1 MVKTVIR
8 VRNFNSSINFYN
20 NILRF
25 SIKETWTDTGAK
37 GCILQIDNNSYIEIQ
52 EINTENSSYI
62 SSYSENVQGNKIELQ
77 IQVEDIGYWK
87 DLLTHSKWP
96 FRGPD
101 DKTWGSKYLY
111 VNDPDGLSIVFY
123 QEIS

>member
-25 SIKETWTDTGAK
+25 SIKETWTDAGAK
-37 GCILQIDNNSYIEIQ
+37 GCILQIDSNSYIEVQ
-52 EINTENSSYI
+52 EINPENSLYI
-62 SSYSENVQGNKIELQ
+62 SSYNENIQNNKIELQ
-77 IQVEDIGYWK
+77 IQVEDLGHWEN
-87 DLLTHSKWP
+87 LLTRSKWP

-111 VNDPDGLSIVFY
+111 VKKRLMENY
-123 QEIS
+123 